1 MSHTSDTPREPPRIG
16 VSDAPRPHAYD
27 PVTQPEYFEGVLSRR
42 LVAFC
47 VDAMMVIGPIVLLA
61 VFIFVFGLVTLGL
74 GWMLFWLL
82 SPAFVVWAVAY
93 NAITLGSPAS
103 ATLGMR
109 LMELE
114 MRTWYG
120 APCYS
125 LLGAVHAVGFW
136 VSISALT
143 PLVLLVPLFN
153 DRRRLLHDFLLG
165 TVVVNNDQRAAALR
179 RRA

>member
-1 MSHTSDTPREPPRIG
+1 MTNSDTTREPPRIG
-16 VSDAPRPHAYD
+16 GSDTARPYAYD

-42 LVAFC
+42 LIAFC
-47 VDAMMVIGPIVLLA
+47 VDAMMIVGPVLLFGM
-61 VFIFVFGLVTLGL
+61 FIFIFGLITLGL

-82 SPAFVVWAVAY
+82 SPAFVVWAITY
-93 NAITLGSPAS
+93 NAVTLGSPAS

-125 LLGAVHAVGFW
+125 LLGAVHAVCFW
-136 VSISALT
+136 VSLSVFT

-153 DRRRLLHDFLLG
+153 DRRRLLHDFLVG
-165 TVVVNNDQRAAALR
+165 TVVVNNAQRAAALR
-179 RRA
+179 RQQ